1 VVQSVTKL
9 VGEHLTEIA
18 LGAPGALAFLS
29 NRFAGKQP
37 VNTCSSIPR

>member
-1 VVQSVTKL
+1 MTKL